1 MLTGTFCMSGAM
13 TSQKLAAKLAP
24 TVQCRFMRSMFCLIF
39 ATIYAKAFKGK
50 SLSLGDIE
58 NKKSLFMRVGM
69 TVFQTFAQ
77 MYVARKLPLG
87 LTAALMGMSPVTTS
101 ILNRIVLGTQMST
114 SQWACTMTTVC
125 GVFLISQPAF
135 IFGESGVNDFEEYDA
150 ERYIAIGLAVAMNVM
165 RALTMI
171 LNKKMMMEG
180 GQRLHF
186 SQFTFYNSLMAV
198 ILCLGLQGPNSYKLV
213 QIPSMEA
220 VAYILGGSLLF
231 FTRPL
236 LMDMGLGARLPMS
249 LITILRSSSI
259 IWAFLFQ
266 LMLFGEVPS
275 MMEATGISVIVGCA
289 TLMFHLTGG
298 QE

>member
-24 TVQCRFMRSMFCLIF
+24 VVQVRFLRSMFCLIF
-39 ATIYAKAFKGK
+39 ATIYAKAIKGK

-101 ILNRIVLGTQMST
+101 ILNRIVLGTKMTT
-114 SQWACTMTTVC
+114 SQWLCTLTTVC

-135 IFGESGVNDFEEYDA
+135 IFGESGINDFEEYDA
-150 ERYIAIGLAVAMNVM
+150 ERYIAIGLAVVMNVM

-198 ILCLGLQGPNSYKLV
+198 VLCLGLQGPNSYKLV
-213 QIPSMEA
+213 QIPTTEA
-220 VAYILGGSLLF
+220 VAYILAGSLLF